1 MGFLSEIGDALG
13 IGSTGIPW
21 GSVVSA
27 GSAMLGYSGQQDTN
41 AQNAQMG
48 QNQMDF
54 QRDMS
59 NTAYQRATADMKA
72 AGLNP
77 MLAYSQGGASTPGGA
92 MPVMGN
98 KVAAAQQSAAQQTQ
112 IQNTSADTDLKEAQA
127 EKTRQDTL
135 TSAASAGHIEAQKD
149 NIRQEMMSF
158 AKRMERLGWATETE
172 KFNANIKSNDMVESM
187 ARVNYANPRAIAEM
201 YKMKR
206 EAEVLEA
213 RAKLLNLDI
222 PEAVSMAAF
231 WKSPAGKAKPYTDY
245 GTESIGR
252 LVGSAAQAKRAF
264 SPQRA
269 R

>member
-54 QRDMS
+54 QREMS

-135 TSAASAGHIEAQKD
+135 TSAASAGHLDAQKD
-149 NIRQEMMSF
+149 NIRQEMQSF
-158 AKRMERLGWATETE
+158 AKRMEKLGYETFGARGAQELPYYQVKLNEVAFNKALEDQKQGFPEIQRL
-172 KFNANIKSNDMVESM
+172 VQQ
-187 ARVNYANPRAIAEM
+187 
-201 YKMKR
+201 
-206 EAEVLEA
+206 
-213 RAKLLNLDI
+213 AKLLGLEI
-222 PEAVSMAAF
+222 PEALAYANF
-231 WKSPAGKAKPYTDY
+231 YKSAAGKAKPYTDY
-245 GTESIGR
+245 GTESIGK